1 MTTTVADCLQSLRA
15 QFSAAGLDDPTLE
28 ARFLL
33 SGLMDC
39 TTSALLLQKE
49 VTLDQAFLA
58 QLDLATKRRVA
69 GEPLGRILGWREFWG
84 LRFALSPAT
93 LEPRPDSETLIEA
106 TLAARPDTECPY
118 RILDLGTGTGCL
130 LAALLSVY
138 PKATGVGVD
147 ISAEAVQTAMRNM
160 AALGLGMRAQILRSA
175 WTEALDSAAPLF
187 DIIISNPPY
196 IALDEMATLAPDVRT
211 FDPTAALTDGADGL
225 SAYRTLLQ
233 QIPQFL
239 AENGLVVLELGQGQG
254 PAVTALAA
262 AQNLG
267 VLALRPDYN
276 GIDRA
281 LVLHR
286 T

>member
-1 MTTTVADCLQSLRA
+1 MTTTVASCLQDLRT
-15 QFSAAGLDDPTLE
+15 QFSAAGLNDPTLE

-49 VTLDQAFLA
+49 VLLEADFLVK
-58 QLDLATKRRVA
+58 LEEATKRRVA

-106 TLAARPDTECPY
+106 TLAARPDTERPY

-147 ISAEAVQTAMRNM
+147 ISAEAVQTATRNM
-160 AALGLGMRAQILRSA
+160 AALGLGERAEILRSA
-175 WTEALDSAAPLF
+175 WTEALDSAAPPF

-196 IALDEMATLAPDVRT
+196 IALDEMPTLAPDVRL

-225 SAYRTLLQ
+225 SAYRALLQ

-254 PAVTALAA
+254 PAVVALAA
-262 AQNLG
+262 IQNLG
-267 VLALRPDYN
+267 VLELRPDYN

-281 LVLHR
+281 LLLQR